1 MEITTIAIILIVI
14 GVVLLIAEAFSP
26 GGYLV
31 IPGVVLVVVGVFAY
45 LMPDEFYTWWTPALI
60 VITTIPVTA
69 VTILLYRRLA
79 KPAPPVTT
87 VTGSL
92 VGKEGIVVTEIQP
105 GNMTGKVKIGSD
117 TWSATAD
124 ETISEGSRVTV
135 ESSEGVHVHVR
146 KL

>member
-14 GVVLLIAEAFSP
+14 GIVLLIAEAFSP

-31 IPGVVLVVVGVFAY
+31 IPGVVLVVIGIFAY

-60 VITTIPVTA
+60 LITTIPVTV

-92 VGKEGIVVTEIQP
+92 VGKEGTVVTEIQP
-105 GNMTGKVKIGSD
+105 GTMTGKVRIGSD
-117 TWSATAD
+117 IWSATAD
-124 ETISEGSRVTV
+124 EVIPEGCKVTV

-146 KL
+146 RM